1 MAKLT
6 DAQRAQ
12 KKIEKEIA
20 SLEKTK
26 IVIKGKL
33 DVLNQALGTTEARLI
48 ELRDT
53 INGEAA

>member
-12 KKIEKEIA
+12 KKLDKEIA

-48 ELRDT
+48 ELRKN